1 MNIYVAN
8 FDKDIKEEDLEH
20 IFEKYG
26 RVASV
31 SIFGDWETGES
42 RGFGFVEMPDE
53 WEAERAIGKIDGR
66 WWNGRRLKANKA
78 RTQNW

>member
-8 FDKDIKEEDLEH
+8 FDEQVNEDDLEH

-26 RVASV
+26 RVESV
-31 SIFGDWETGES
+31 SVWMDFDTGKS

-53 WEAERAIGKIDGR
+53 WEAERAIEKINGR
-66 WWNGRRLKANKA
+66 WWYGKRLKASKA
-78 RTQNW
+78 TTQSW

>member
-1 MNIYVAN
+1 VNIYIAN

-26 RVASV
+26 RVESV
-31 SIFGDWETGES
+31 SIFCDWETGES

-53 WEAERAIGKIDGR
+53 WEAERAIEKIDGR
-66 WWNGRRLKANKA
+66 WWNRRRLKANKA
-78 RTQNW
+78 RNQDW